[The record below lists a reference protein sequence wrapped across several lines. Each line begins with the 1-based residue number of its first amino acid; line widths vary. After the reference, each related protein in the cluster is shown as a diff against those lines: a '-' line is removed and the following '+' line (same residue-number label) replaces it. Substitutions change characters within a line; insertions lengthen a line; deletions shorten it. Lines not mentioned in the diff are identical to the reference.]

1 MLPKGWSWLVV
12 GEVVVGIFAA
22 GLVAGVIAAVVRR

>member
-1 MLPKGWSWLVV
+1 MGKNWSWTVV

-22 GLVAGVIAAVVRR
+22 GLVAGLIAAVVRR

>member
-1 MLPKGWSWLVV
+1 MMPKSWSWTVV

-22 GLVAGVIAAVVRR
+22 GLVAGLIAAVIRR